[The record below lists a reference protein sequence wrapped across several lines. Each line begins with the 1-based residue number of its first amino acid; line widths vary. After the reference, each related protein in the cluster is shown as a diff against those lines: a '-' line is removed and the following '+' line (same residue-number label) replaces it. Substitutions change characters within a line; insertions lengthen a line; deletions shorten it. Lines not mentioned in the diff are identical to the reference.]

1 MNIKKIHI
9 TAAEAYGSSG
19 TQLRPAQHR
28 PDARQDDAAPT
39 QAPTKETQ
47 AQTSR
52 KQSVQAAREVLEP
65 MERFAENVGVD
76 LKFHINTETG
86 EMQAEVRDASGQKV
100 IRKVPADEVLR
111 LAASIKELSHSFFDR
126 SL

>member
-1 MNIKKIHI
+1 MNIKNIHI

-19 TQLRPAQHR
+19 TGLRPAQHH
-28 PDARQDDAAPT
+28 PDARQDKATPSPT
-39 QAPTKETQ
+39 AREETQ
-47 AQTSR
+47 AQNAR